1 MQEEISDFVEKTTN
15 AIADSYRLKILL
27 TLSQKGEMYCGEV
40 QQLIGL
46 SQSTCSHHVAILIE
60 SELVASKKEGKFHKI
75 SLNRENFKKLSAF
88 FQELS

>member
-1 MQEEISDFVEKTTN
+1 MQETTQFIEKSTS

-27 TLSQKGEMYCGEV
+27 ELSQKGEMCCRDV
-40 QQLIGL
+40 QELIGL
-46 SQSTCSHHVAILIE
+46 SQSTCSHHIALLIE
-60 SELVASKKEGKFHKI
+60 SELVESKKEGKFHKI